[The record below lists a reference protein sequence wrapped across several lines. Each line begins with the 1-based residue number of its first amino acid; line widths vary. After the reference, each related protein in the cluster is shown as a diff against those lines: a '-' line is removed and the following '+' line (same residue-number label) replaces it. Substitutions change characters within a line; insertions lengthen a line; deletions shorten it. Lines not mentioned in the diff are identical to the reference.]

1 MSQVVTK
8 QLLDSTMGV
17 PSRYGRV
24 PSDFVS
30 PADILGIPTLNL
42 LERERFQASSRVSHS
57 CYLITF
63 VVQHGTNR
71 LGKQLPSKKSCSLLA
86 AHSARRERIGNSKS
100 SSSSGMRMYQT
111 PQLS

>member
-17 PSRYGRV
+17 PSRYGR
-24 PSDFVS
+24 DFVC
-30 PADILGIPTLNL
+30 PADTLGIPTLNL

-63 VVQHGTNR
+63 VVQHGTN
-71 LGKQLPSKKSCSLLA
+71 
-86 AHSARRERIGNSKS
+86 
-100 SSSSGMRMYQT
+100 
-111 PQLS
+111 